1 MTHPGAT
8 RLTAAHLALAA
19 VLVAL
24 SVGLAGCIT
33 LFPKAT
39 PVQLYR
45 FDAAIQPVQ
54 GSGRG
59 FAVRTGFTEFDP
71 QSSGD
76 RILTV
81 NGDQVAYIA
90 EGRWA
95 IPASQ
100 LFDEAVAHGFDAPGD
115 AARLVAPGQ
124 AAKAEYRLRLQ
135 VIHFEARY
143 LSGPTA
149 APTIVVT
156 VRATLDRQ
164 SDLTMVGTQ
173 EFEAQVPASDNRI
186 APMVAAYDAATTKV
200 VGDLV
205 AWVDAKGG

>member
-1 MTHPGAT
+1 MTHPGAA
-8 RLTAAHLALAA
+8 RLSAAGLAL
-19 VLVAL
+19 AL

-45 FDAAIQPVQ
+45 FDAAVQPMQ
-54 GSGRG
+54 SSGHG
-59 FAVRTGFTEFDP
+59 FGVRTGMSDFDP
-71 QSSGD
+71 ASSGD
-76 RILTV
+76 RILTI
-81 NGDQVAYIA
+81 NGDEVAYVA
-90 EGRWA
+90 DGRWA
-95 IPASQ
+95 VPASQ

-124 AAKAEYRLRLQ
+124 ATKAEYRLRLQ

-143 LSGPTA
+143 TSGPTA
-149 APTIVVT
+149 PPTIVVT

-164 SDLTMVGTQ
+164 SDLGLVGTQ
-173 EFEAQVPASDNRI
+173 EFEAQVPASENRVG
-186 APMVAAYDAATTKV
+186 PMVAAYDAATSKV

-205 AWVDAKGG
+205 TWVDEKGGG

>member
-1 MTHPGAT
+1 MTHPGAA
-8 RLTAAHLALAA
+8 RLTAAGF
-19 VLVAL
+19 VLAL
-24 SVGLAGCIT
+24 SVSLAGCVT
-33 LFPKAT
+33 LFPKAV

-45 FDAAIQPVQ
+45 FDAAVQPAP
-54 GSGRG
+54 GSGRA
-59 FAVRTGFTEFDP
+59 FAVRTGMSDFDP
-71 QSSGD
+71 ASSGD
-76 RILTV
+76 RIMTV
-81 NGDQVAYIA
+81 DGDQIAYVAD
-90 EGRWA
+90 GRWA
-95 IPASQ
+95 VPASQ

-124 AAKAEYRLRLQ
+124 ASRAEYRLRLQ

-143 LSGPTA
+143 TSGPTA

-164 SDLTMVGTQ
+164 SDLGLVGTQ
-173 EFEAQVPASDNRI
+173 EFEAQVPASENRVS
-186 APMVAAYDAATTKV
+186 AMVSAYDAATSKV